1 MPQTPL
7 TITAADADL
16 LRSMVA
22 FLQEK
27 NIYDAI
33 PPILLSSNIGFLDC
47 SLERYPELMSLQKL
61 VLNGTFEDAMGK

>member
-7 TITAADADL
+7 IITAADADL

-47 SLERYPELMSLQKL
+47 SLERHAELMSLQKL
-61 VLNGTFEDAMGK
+61 ILNGTFEDAMGK